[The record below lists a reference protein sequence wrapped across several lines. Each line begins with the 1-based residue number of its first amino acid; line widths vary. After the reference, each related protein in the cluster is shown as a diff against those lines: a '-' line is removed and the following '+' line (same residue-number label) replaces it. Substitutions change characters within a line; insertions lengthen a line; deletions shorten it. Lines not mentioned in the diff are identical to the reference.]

1 MIIGDF
7 FRLHGAYPSKISG
20 WEDDVEILGHKKRD
34 IISDTPIFTNTTNTN
49 LYK

>member
-1 MIIGDF
+1 MI
-7 FRLHGAYPSKISG
+7 PSKNPE
-20 WEDDVEILGHKKRD
+20 WEDDVEILGQKKRD